1 VKVLMLTHD
10 FPPQALGGEGV
21 FASAIATRL
30 CDRGIDLEVVA
41 PRTTGDAA
49 HDVKL
54 GFKVHRVGVVMRNF
68 ATRTLSFAW
77 SSRHL
82 VRSYQGDVIYAFR
95 PVVRPQRP
103 MLSHFHVTR
112 AGQARAARMSGQW
125 VAALANG
132 LFAPVD
138 RRQARIS
145 ARVIGVN
152 EAMRAE
158 LGCVKRQPEEFQ
170 VVQNGVDTALFSEHG
185 RPSPQGFRL
194 LFVGRLDPLK
204 RVPDLL
210 HAVAT
215 LAASHPGLS
224 LTVVGS
230 GREYRN
236 LLALTRSLGIEERVH
251 FIPGFPHG
259 EMPAVYRAHDLLVLP
274 SVYESFGM
282 VILEAMACG
291 TPALTSDACAQ
302 LGQPCFPAGS
312 VSALVESI
320 AQLAHD
326 RDRLSEL
333 SSGSRETAIA
343 HSWDRVAAKVEE
355 QLRTGRGTGRR

>member
-1 VKVLMLTHD
+1 MLTHD
-10 FPPQALGGEGV
+10 FPPRTLGGEGL

-30 CDRGIDLEVVA
+30 WARGIDLEVVA
-41 PRTTGDAA
+41 PRTTGAKA
-49 HDVKL
+49 HDMKL
-54 GFKVHRVGVVMRNF
+54 GFKVHRVGVVMTNF
-68 ATRTLSFAW
+68 ATRTVSFAW
-77 SSRHL
+77 NSRHL
-82 VRSYQGDVIYAFR
+82 VRSYKGNVVYTFR
-95 PVVRPQRP
+95 PVVRPQQP

-112 AGQARAARMSGQW
+112 AGQARAARMSRQW
-125 VAALANG
+125 VAALTNG

-152 EAMRAE
+152 ETMRAE
-158 LGCVKRQPEEFQ
+158 LGCLMRQPEEFQ
-170 VVQNGVDTALFSEHG
+170 VVQNGVDTALFNDRG

-194 LFVGRLDPLK
+194 LFVGRLDALK

-236 LLALTRSLGIEERVH
+236 LLALTRSLGIAERVR
-251 FIPGFPHG
+251 FVPGFPHE

-274 SVYESFGM
+274 SAYESFGM

-302 LGQPCFPAGS
+302 LGQPSFPVGS
-312 VSALVESI
+312 VFALADSI

-326 RDRLSEL
+326 RERLSNL
-333 SSGSRETAIA
+333 SSDGRETAISY
-343 HSWDRVAAKVEE
+343 SWDRVAAKVEE
-355 QLRTGRGTGRR
+355 QLRAGRGTVRG